1 MLHKDYTRQSD
12 IELVLREMAEQV
24 AIRLRRRHKKAT
36 VVAINVGYSNF
47 ENKKSIN
54 VQRKINP
61 NNRTLVFQDEVV
73 SLFRSK
79 YDGGAV
85 RSIAVRYDGLV
96 DENFAVISLLM
107 TLKKAKK
114 RKNWRQPLIPF
125 VIVLDFL
132 LYRKLVLY

>member
-114 RKNWRQPLIPF
+114 RKN
-125 VIVLDFL
+125 
-132 LYRKLVLY
+132 